1 MGARH
6 RWQSIPLAANLL
18 VIGVAIIAALVL
30 LKPRPE
36 PRPFVAQ
43 PLPEVA
49 VVLAQ
54 PHTTTLNVNAQG
66 TVMPRRQIDVISQV
80 SGRIT
85 QVVPAFVDGGFFAAD
100 DWLVQ
105 IDERDY
111 QYALIQAEA
120 NVADAQRALTSEPG
134 LARQAQREWRD
145 LGNDD
150 ANDLFLRKP
159 QIAAAEA
166 LLAAARAQ
174 RDQAKLNLERTRI
187 TAPFNGRISETFV
200 DLGQFV
206 TAGTRIASVYDT
218 AVAEVRIALTDLQAL
233 LIDLPVNNHPAA
245 IPVTLTGTIAGTEYQ
260 WQGQM
265 TRTDAS
271 LDPQSRM
278 YQVIVEIREPFNRE
292 HHPAPMLMGMYVET
306 EITGKPIDNIIRLPK
321 TAVFRRDQIY
331 TLDAENRVHLKTV
344 QVLRSDEQFVWLRG
358 DIAEGEAVV
367 LERQGYL
374 SPGISVT
381 IKDQPPE
388 VAP

>member
-1 MGARH
+1 MR
-6 RWQSIPLAANLL
+6 
-18 VIGVAIIAALVL
+18 
-30 LKPRPE
+30 
-36 PRPFVAQ
+36 
-43 PLPEVA
+43 
-49 VVLAQ
+49 
-54 PHTTTLNVNAQG
+54 
-66 TVMPRRQIDVISQV
+66 
-80 SGRIT
+80 
-85 QVVPAFVDGGFFAAD
+85 
-100 DWLVQ
+100 
-105 IDERDY
+105 
-111 QYALIQAEA
+111 
-120 NVADAQRALTSEPG
+120 
-134 LARQAQREWRD
+134 
-145 LGNDD
+145 
-150 ANDLFLRKP
+150 
-159 QIAAAEA
+159 
-166 LLAAARAQ
+166 
-174 RDQAKLNLERTRI
+174 
-187 TAPFNGRISETFV
+187 
-200 DLGQFV
+200 
-206 TAGTRIASVYDT
+206 
-218 AVAEVRIALTDLQAL
+218 
-233 LIDLPVNNHPAA
+233 
-245 IPVTLTGTIAGTEYQ
+245 GTIAGTEYQ

-292 HHPAPMLMGMYVET
+292 RHPVPMLMGMYVEA